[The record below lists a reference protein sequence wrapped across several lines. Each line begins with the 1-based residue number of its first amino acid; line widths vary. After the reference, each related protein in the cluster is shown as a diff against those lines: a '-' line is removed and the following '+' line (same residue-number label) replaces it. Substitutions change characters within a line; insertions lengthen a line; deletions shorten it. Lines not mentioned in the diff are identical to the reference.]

1 MNYEKD
7 AVLRPPVPD
16 AVYLPHP
23 WDRTSPIH
31 AVVILISAI
40 GLVTTSPSFAAS
52 WETSAMRAP
61 GGGLIRIGMTR
72 QEVLKEL
79 DQPQRTHAST
89 HNTAAGGKSG
99 KKSGSLTYRG
109 DDGLY
114 NIMFSGERVAQNRG
128 HAQSRL
134 IRKGQ
139 GTWLRVWPWSR

>member
-1 MNYEKD
+1 MK
-7 AVLRPPVPD
+7 RMQFF
-16 AVYLPHP
+16 
-23 WDRTSPIH
+23 DRLFPTRSTSSIHGLVDRVFPLLFTSPIH

-40 GLVTTSPSFAAS
+40 GLVITSTAFAAS

-114 NIMFSGERVAQNRG
+114 NIMFSGERVVRIVVTPNRD
-128 HAQSRL
+128 
-134 IRKGQ
+134 
-139 GTWLRVWPWSR
+139 